1 MPPIYRNKLSCVCNA
16 TLGSARLT
24 LPLYNPFSL
33 HSPLRFLSHPPSSQ
47 PLHSIPLPET
57 NFVFEARHCSHRSR
71 HHHHHRVQISAAV
84 FLLLLSQ
91 TIVALQLPLAPS
103 LAACLLPPQVKRH
116 LPSDGLDVLLVC
128 RIGRNN
134 GAMEAIKREA
144 AGKGEG
150 AENFSLS
157 LLSCSTVVA
166 GCESN
171 KVGRTNINMEGME
184 YLEDVRTISLPIC
197 KTRTDNHPQSIHR
210 FCACVVINA

>member
-1 MPPIYRNKLSCVCNA
+1 M
-16 TLGSARLT
+16 
-24 LPLYNPFSL
+24 
-33 HSPLRFLSHPPSSQ
+33 
-47 PLHSIPLPET
+47 
-57 NFVFEARHCSHRSR
+57 
-71 HHHHHRVQISAAV
+71 
-84 FLLLLSQ
+84 
-91 TIVALQLPLAPS
+91 
-103 LAACLLPPQVKRH
+103 KRH

-134 GAMEAIKREA
+134 GAVEAIKREA

-150 AENFSLS
+150 TENFSLS
-157 LLSCSTVVA
+157 LLSCSTVA

>member
-1 MPPIYRNKLSCVCNA
+1 M
-16 TLGSARLT
+16 
-24 LPLYNPFSL
+24 
-33 HSPLRFLSHPPSSQ
+33 
-47 PLHSIPLPET
+47 
-57 NFVFEARHCSHRSR
+57 
-71 HHHHHRVQISAAV
+71 
-84 FLLLLSQ
+84 
-91 TIVALQLPLAPS
+91 
-103 LAACLLPPQVKRH
+103 KRH

-134 GAMEAIKREA
+134 GAVEAIKREA
-144 AGKGEG
+144 AGKGEE
-150 AENFSLS
+150 ATFLLS
-157 LLSCSTVVA
+157 LLSCSTVA